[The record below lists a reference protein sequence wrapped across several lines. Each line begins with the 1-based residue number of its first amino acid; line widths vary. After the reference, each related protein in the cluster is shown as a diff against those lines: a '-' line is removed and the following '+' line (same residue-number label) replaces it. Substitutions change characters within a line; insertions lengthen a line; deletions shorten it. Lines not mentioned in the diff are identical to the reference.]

1 MSGID
6 DVGDDQLD
14 VALALEDRQRT
25 ISIERLRTRYPSS
38 NTKSDVRAS
47 TSRSSSTTK
56 IVIMKLPATRFAI
69 SRSV

>member
-38 NTKSDVRAS
+38 DTRSDVRAS
-47 TSRSSSTTK
+47 TSGSSSATK
-56 IVIMKLPATRFAI
+56 IVIMKLPATRLAI
-69 SRSV
+69 S